1 MHMERAM
8 TPRLIVSDLDGTLLG
23 SDHTLHEN
31 TVEVLRALVKQGH
44 HVALASG
51 RHYHDMKV
59 FRDQLNIP
67 AHLISTN
74 GAYVHDPDGVLL
86 AGTHVA
92 PEHAKTLIGLPRPPQ
107 VRLNLYRE
115 SGWHIDA
122 EAPHL
127 LSLHASTGFRYKVV
141 SPEQMDTE
149 GVGKVLYLG
158 DPDALKKLETQA
170 QAAHG
175 DGLHITY
182 STIDSLEIMAGGV
195 NKGVALTSLLERLG
209 LTPAACLAFGDNLN
223 DTEMLDVAGEAQ
235 VMANAHPDLF
245 DRIKGAER
253 IGHHGEAGVAKW
265 LKKRF
270 RL

>member
-1 MHMERAM
+1 M

-23 SDHTLHEN
+23 SDHTLHDS
-31 TVEVLRALVKQGH
+31 TVDVLRALVKQGH

-59 FRDQLNIP
+59 FCDQLDIP

-74 GAYVHDPDGVLL
+74 GAYVHDPKGALL
-86 AGTHVA
+86 AANHVD
-92 PEHAKTLIGLPRPPQ
+92 PEHAKTLIELPRPPQ
-107 VRLNLYRE
+107 VRLSLYRE

-122 EAPHL
+122 EAPQL
-127 LSLHASTGFRYKVV
+127 LSLHASTGFTYDVV
-141 SPEQMDTE
+141 PPSQMDIN

-158 DPDALKKLETQA
+158 DPIALKKLENQA
-170 QAAHG
+170 HEAHG
-175 DGLHITY
+175 NGLHITY

-195 NKGVALTSLLERLG
+195 NKGVALAALLERLG
-209 LTPAACLAFGDNLN
+209 LTPTDCLAFGDNLN
-223 DTEMLDVAGEAQ
+223 DTEMLVLAGEAQ
-235 VMANAHPDLF
+235 VMANAHPALF

-253 IGHHGEAGVAKW
+253 IGHHGEAAVAEW

-270 RL
+270 SV

>member
-1 MHMERAM
+1 M

-23 SDHTLHEN
+23 SDHTLHES

-59 FRDQLNIP
+59 FRDQLDIP

-74 GAYVHDPDGVLL
+74 GAYVHDPKDTLL
-86 AGTHVA
+86 TANHLA
-92 PEHAKTLIGLPRPPQ
+92 PEHAHTLIGLPRPPQ

-127 LSLHASTGFRYKVV
+127 LSLHTSTGFQYDVV
-141 SPEQMDTE
+141 PPAQMDTN

-158 DPDALKKLETQA
+158 DPKALKKLEDQA
-170 QAAHG
+170 HAAHG
-175 DGLHITY
+175 DALHITY

-195 NKGVALTSLLERLG
+195 NKGVALTALLERLA
-209 LTPAACLAFGDNLN
+209 LTPAECLAFGDNLN
-223 DTEMLDVAGEAQ
+223 DTEMLDIAGEAQ
-235 VMANAHPDLF
+235 IMANAHPELF
-245 DRIKGAER
+245 GRIKGAER
-253 IGHHGEAGVAKW
+253 IGHHGEAAVAEW

-270 RL
+270 GLQAQ

>member
-1 MHMERAM
+1 M

-23 SDHTLHEN
+23 SDHSLHEN
-31 TVEVLRALVKQGH
+31 TVEVLRALVEQGH

-59 FRDQLNIP
+59 FRDQLAIP
-67 AHLISTN
+67 LHLISTN
-74 GAYVHDPDGVLL
+74 GAYVHDPEDTLL
-86 AGTHVA
+86 AANHLA

-122 EAPHL
+122 EAPYL
-127 LSLHASTGFRYKVV
+127 LSLHATTGFGYQVV
-141 SPEQMDTE
+141 PPNQMDTN

-158 DPDALKKLETQA
+158 DPKALKKLEGEA

-175 DGLHITY
+175 DALHITY

-195 NKGVALTSLLERLG
+195 NKGVALSSLLERLG
-209 LTPAACLAFGDNLN
+209 LTPAECLAFGDNLN
-223 DTEMLDVAGEAQ
+223 DTEMLDLAGEAQ
-235 VMANAHPDLF
+235 VMSNAHPDLF
-245 DRIKGAER
+245 DRVTGAER
-253 IGHHGEAGVAKW
+253 IGHHGEAAVAQW
-265 LKKRF
+265 LKQRF
-270 RL
+270 GL